1 MRFLCAIGAVLRR
14 RRTRKHSVDCIC
26 LVLSSRTHAHAH
38 ARPYRSGCLLAC
50 LRGCRVVE
58 VLAVS
63 LSVGTRGHTHAL
75 SCSTSLSRFFGG
87 PRCCWVIREEP
98 ASESEI
104 PFDLARTE
112 RIVHSNTDTTNTTRY
127 SCPWAWPPPVSDHH
141 EPLVPSYVFIIT
153 NSTRVLY
160 APNPIDR
167 SREGTRHHHHHHQNI
182 ALVVLVDDRH
192 SLVSQLSIDTITN
205 LLLSPRIFFSS

>member
-1 MRFLCAIGAVLRR
+1 MRR

-26 LVLSSRTHAHAH
+26 LVLSSRIHAH

-112 RIVHSNTDTTNTTRY
+112 RIVHSNTDTNTTTGTPAPGPGRHQY
-127 SCPWAWPPPVSDHH
+127 R
-141 EPLVPSYVFIIT
+141 IIT
-153 NSTRVLY
+153 SLWCHRTYSSSPTAHVCSTR
-160 APNPIDR
+160 PIPSIDR
-167 SREGTRHHHHHHQNI
+167 ER
-182 ALVVLVDDRH
+182 ALVIIIIIIRI
-192 SLVSQLSIDTITN
+192 SRLS
-205 LLLSPRIFFSS
+205 FSSMIVTR